1 MTLQLNIKSVL
12 RRLLGDSQASIPKN
26 NLKPS
31 SKLEPTFDSEEKMV
45 LNTSKL
51 YWFDATALTDV
62 GTVRSNNEDAV
73 RLLPDIG
80 QGIRLAVLA
89 DGMGGHACGE
99 VASDL
104 AISSVMS
111 YMRTQDEL
119 KISPAKW
126 VERLSQSVSL
136 ANQAIWQY
144 AQKNPES
151 SGMGTTICVLSI
163 AHGVAYW
170 AWVGDSRIYL
180 WRGGQLTQL
189 TRDDTIVNRM
199 YEDGILSL
207 EQAAKHPDAHVLTQA
222 MGTHQSVSRINLC
235 DQPLNLKLRDRL
247 IITSDG
253 VHDVLTMDQWGKCLT
268 LPTALA
274 ATTALIEAGKES
286 GSEDNLSAIVVD
298 VYPAREV
305 LSVPAATTRH

>member
-26 NLKPS
+26 NLKQS
-31 SKLEPTFDSEEKMV
+31 SKIEPTFDTKETTILSSVSHFWFEA
-45 LNTSKL
+45 TS
-51 YWFDATALTDV
+51 LTDV

-73 RLLPDIG
+73 RLLPDMG

-119 KISPAKW
+119 KLSAPKW
-126 VERLSQSVSL
+126 AERLAQSVTM
-136 ANQAIWQY
+136 ANQFIWQH
-144 AQKNPES
+144 AQKKPES
-151 SGMGTTICVLSI
+151 TGMGTTICVLSI
-163 AHGVAYW
+163 AHGAAYW

-180 WRGGQLTQL
+180 WRGGKLTQL
-189 TRDDTIVNRM
+189 TRDDTVVNRM

-207 EQAAKHPDAHVLTQA
+207 EQAAKHPDAHVLAQA
-222 MGTHQSVSRINLC
+222 LGTHESVTRINLC
-235 DQPLNLKLRDRL
+235 DQPLKLKLRDRL
-247 IITSDG
+247 IMTSDG
-253 VHDVLTMDQWGKCLT
+253 VHDVLTMEQWERCLT
-268 LPTALA
+268 LPTSQA
-274 ATTALIEAGKES
+274 ATSALIEAGKDA
-286 GSEDNLSAIVVD
+286 GSADNLSAVVVD
-298 VYPAREV
+298 VCPARDV
-305 LSVPAATTRH
+305 HLTPAATRH